1 MKRAALFVAARQ
13 PVLDCSLFKS
23 RILGSPSLEMGKF
36 GRSACR
42 ALSPIADWQESTPNS
57 KWGRVSMSD
66 PISAI
71 RNSMHLTQNMPF
83 IAKAPARYQGA
94 VIWGTDAGFPGGS

>member
-71 RNSMHLTQNMPF
+71 KALLAVSRKQPPLLPMVGGGVQSHLDDTS
-83 IAKAPARYQGA
+83 IYR
-94 VIWGTDAGFPGGS
+94 